1 MYRLF
6 LALRYLRSRLVNLI
20 SIAGVAAS
28 VAVLISVVSIMD
40 GFQERV
46 RTVVRGNL
54 SHIVMYPDKDGLHAF
69 ERLEAQLKQEEPSVV
84 AASPQ
89 VNLPVAYPYESK
101 RISAFRLQ
109 NRNLHQMKAIGVDWE
124 KERHVSEIR
133 ANLIAGDKDR
143 PFYNE
148 RAKRREIKTVIV
160 GRQFVKDFL
169 QREGDYPALV
179 EEETRL
185 TIQFALVDEDPET
198 NEPRFHAQSRNLM
211 ITGVYDSHD
220 AMVDDHVLYFDI
232 NDLREMANLDVPYLE
247 VRVKLKDYEQ
257 AREVQA
263 SLKNRYPAY
272 GVFTWEDMRKKFL
285 EQVNQEKVLLVI
297 VLSFIVL
304 LAGFIILAT
313 LTLTV
318 VEKTRDIGIVG
329 ALGATKGGILT
340 VFLFNGLFIGIIGAG
355 LGLALGAWFT
365 ANVNAV
371 RTFLEKTFNVRLF
384 PADVYHFREIPAI
397 WDWPSVLTIVAGSI
411 LISFIAG
418 LVPAMRAARMDPVKA
433 LRYE

>member
-54 SHIVMYPDKDGLHAF
+54 SHIIMYPDREGLQPF
-69 ERLEAQLKQEEPSVV
+69 ERLETQLKHEEPRVV

-89 VNLPVAYPYESK
+89 VNLPVAYPFESK
-101 RISAFRLQ
+101 RMSAFRLK

-124 KERHVSEIR
+124 KERRVSEIR
-133 ANLIAGDKDR
+133 ANLIAGNRDA
-143 PFYNE
+143 PFFNE
-148 RAKRREIKTVIV
+148 KAKRREIKTVIV
-160 GRQFVKDFL
+160 GRQFVKDYL
-169 QREGDYPALV
+169 QREDFQNLV
-179 EEETRL
+179 DEETRIS
-185 TIQFALVDEDPET
+185 IQFALVDEDPDTQEA
-198 NEPRFHAQSRNLM
+198 RFHAQSRNLM

-232 NDLREMANLDVPYLE
+232 NDLREMSNLEVPYLE
-247 VRVKLKDYEQ
+247 VRIKLDDYEA
-257 AREVQA
+257 ARDVQA
-263 SLKNRYPAY
+263 SLSTRYPAY

-329 ALGATKGGILT
+329 ALGATKGGVLSI
-340 VFLFNGLFIGIIGAG
+340 FLLNGLLIGVMGAG

-365 ANVNAV
+365 ANVNGV
-371 RTFLEKTFNVRLF
+371 RSFLERVFNIRLF

-397 WDWPSVLTIVAGSI
+397 WDWPSVLSIVAGSV
-411 LISFIAG
+411 LISFLAG
-418 LVPAMRAARMDPVKA
+418 LLPALRAARMDPVKA